1 MPLDERT
8 VKEFLDVINSIIDD
22 RLAGLDKVEIC
33 QIVSNDDGSGTYN
46 IKLLSDENTIVK
58 NVVNC
63 TDFSFANGDYAY
75 IIKIQ
80 NNLSNSII
88 IGSNSPKITSNNEN

>member
-1 MPLDERT
+1 MPLDDRT

-33 QIVSNDDGSGTYN
+33 QIVSNDDGSGTYS
-46 IKLLSDENTIVK
+46 IKLLSDENTIIR

-63 TDFSFANGDYAY
+63 TDFSFTNGDYAY

-88 IGSNSPKITSNNEN
+88 IGSNSPKITSNNEK